1 MKNTLIKSLFYV
13 FAFAVLFSCNSNK
26 NNEILAYTT
35 DTTLGL
41 SRVNLNTISEK
52 IPVDKILKEK
62 KNLKSDEKFFLQLVS
77 KPKESGIDTDK
88 PLYFIVDQGKSAYD
102 PDAKAFLWISD
113 KAKFQKSMSDL
124 TKSKVSIDKKDY
136 IYIDGKLAGSIKGDM
151 AIISSEKSYNPYAGY
166 DPYTGYNPMNRPSEN
181 PLKLNEKYF
190 TDFWA
195 RKGTSSTVIKDQV
208 NQSLADN
215 KDISGW
221 VNLSAIASYLSKG
234 YIETLAVNK
243 LIKDSG
249 IGFDFNFDKGKAE
262 MDTKTFFNNDM
273 KKVVEKY
280 YDKNTVNYD
289 LVKNVELDHAKSYTI
304 GFFSLDFMKYLIK
317 EAGFEAT
324 VNHYLASTNKTLED
338 ITSTFT
344 GDYAFVDFKTKPIDS
359 TDYPYRSNNALVLG
373 FNPDKKDQL
382 TSLLQGPLGAS
393 KKYMIG
399 KNEVIFS
406 DDNTVIYQF
415 QNKKA
420 GKNSKLDKKSG
431 VTAYSW
437 SDGND
442 YNQKQNAAVKVT
454 NMVNESKEDDGD
466 LVSKT
471 VFTLDKK
478 DENALYYL
486 IMNG

>member
-1 MKNTLIKSLFYV
+1 MKNTLMRSLFYV
-13 FAFAVLFSCNSNK
+13 FTLAILFSCNSNK
-26 NNEILAYTT
+26 NNEVLAYTT
-35 DTTLGL
+35 DATLGL
-41 SRVNLNTISEK
+41 SRVNLKTISNK

-62 KNLKSDEKFFLQLVS
+62 KDLKEDEKFFLQLLN

-88 PLYFIVDQGKSAYD
+88 PLYFIIDQGKSTSD
-102 PDAKAFLWISD
+102 PDAKAFFWISD
-113 KAKFQKSMSDL
+113 KTKFQKSMSDL
-124 TKSKVSIDKKDY
+124 TKSKITVDKKDY
-136 IYIDGKLAGSIKGDM
+136 IYSDGKLTGSIKGDM
-151 AIISSEKSYNPYAGY
+151 AIVSSEKSYNPYAGY
-166 DPYTGYNPMNRPSEN
+166 NSYNTPEPSA
-181 PLKLNEKYF
+181 KLNEKYF
-190 TDFWA
+190 TDFWG
-195 RKGTSSTVIKDQV
+195 RKGTANDAIKDQV
-208 NQSLADN
+208 NQSLVDN

-221 VNLSAIASYLSKG
+221 VNLAAVASYASKG

-262 MDTKTFFNNDM
+262 MDTKTFFNAEM

-280 YDKNTVNYD
+280 YDKNKVDYD
-289 LVKNVELDHAKSYTI
+289 LVKNVELDNAKSFTI
-304 GFFSLDFMKYLIK
+304 GFFSLDFMKYLVK

-344 GDYAFVDFKTKPIDS
+344 GDYAFIDFKAKPADS
-359 TDYPYRSNNALVLG
+359 LDYYRTNNAVVLG
-373 FNPDKKDQL
+373 FNPKKKDNL

-393 KKYMIG
+393 KKYMIADHQ
-399 KNEVIFS
+399 VIFS
-406 DDNTVIYQF
+406 DDNNVIYQF

-420 GKNSKLDKKSG
+420 GKNAKLDKKSG
-431 VTAYSW
+431 ITAYSW
-437 SDGND
+437 SDGSD
-442 YNQKQNAAVKVT
+442 YNQREKASVKVVD
-454 NMVNESKEDDGD
+454 MVNESKEEGGN

>member
-1 MKNTLIKSLFYV
+1 MKNTLMKSLFYV
-13 FAFAVLFSCNSNK
+13 FTLAILFSCNSNK
-26 NNEILAYTT
+26 NNDEVLTYTT
-35 DTTLGL
+35 DATLGL
-41 SRVNLNTISEK
+41 SRVNLKTISGK

-62 KNLKSDEKFFLQLVS
+62 KDLKEDEKFFLQLVN
-77 KPKESGIDTDK
+77 KPQESGIDTDK
-88 PLYFIVDQGKSAYD
+88 PLYFIIDQGKSTSD
-102 PDAKAFLWISD
+102 PDAKAFFWISD

-124 TKSKVSIDKKDY
+124 TKSKITVDKKDY
-136 IYIDGKLAGSIKGDM
+136 IYADGKLTGSIKGDM
-151 AIISSEKSYNPYAGY
+151 AIVSSEKSYNPYAGY
-166 DPYTGYNPMNRPSEN
+166 NSYNTPEPST
-181 PLKLNEKYF
+181 KLTEKYF
-190 TDFWA
+190 TDFWG
-195 RKGTSSTVIKDQV
+195 RKGTTNAAIKDQV
-208 NQSLADN
+208 NQSLVDN

-221 VNLSAIASYLSKG
+221 INLASVASYASKG

-249 IGFDFNFDKGKAE
+249 VGFDFNFDKGKAE
-262 MDTKTFFNNDM
+262 MDTKTFFNADM

-280 YDKNTVNYD
+280 YDKNKVDYD
-289 LVKNVELDHAKSYTI
+289 LVKNVELDNAKSFTI
-304 GFFSLDFMKYLIK
+304 GFFSLDFMRYLVK

-344 GDYAFVDFKTKPIDS
+344 GDYAFVDFKANPSDS
-359 TDYPYRSNNALVLG
+359 LEYYRANNAVVLG
-373 FNPDKKDQL
+373 FNPKKKDNI

-399 KNEVIFS
+399 DNQVIFS
-406 DDNTVIYQF
+406 DDNNVIYQF

-420 GKNSKLDKKSG
+420 GKNAKLDKKSG
-431 VTAYSW
+431 ITAYSW

-442 YNQKQNAAVKVT
+442 YNQREKASVKVVD
-454 NMVNESKEDDGD
+454 MVNESKEEGGN

>member
-1 MKNTLIKSLFYV
+1 MKSLFYV
-13 FAFAVLFSCNSNK
+13 FAFAILFSCNSNK
-26 NNEILAYTT
+26 NNEILTYTT

-62 KNLKSDEKFFLQLVS
+62 KDLKDDEKFFLQLVS

-88 PLYFIVDQGKSAYD
+88 PLYFIIDQGKSTYD
-102 PDAKAFLWISD
+102 PDAKAFFWITD

-124 TKSKVSIDKKDY
+124 TKTKVTIDKKDY
-136 IYIDGKLAGSIKGDM
+136 IYVDGKMTGSIKGDM
-151 AIISSEKSYNPYAGY
+151 AIVSSDKSYNPYGY
-166 DPYTGYNPMNRPSEN
+166 SSLNAPVPNSSS
-181 PLKLNEKYF
+181 KLDEKYF
-190 TDFWA
+190 TDFWG
-195 RKGTSSTVIKDQV
+195 RKGTSNAAIKDQV
-208 NQSLADN
+208 NQSLVSDR
-215 KDISGW
+215 DISGW
-221 VNLSAIASYLSKG
+221 VNLAAVASYVSKG

-243 LIKDSG
+243 LIIDSG
-249 IGFDFNFDKGKAE
+249 IGFDFNFDKGKSE
-262 MDTKTFFNNDM
+262 MDTKTFFNSDM

-280 YDKNTVNYD
+280 YDKNAVNYD
-289 LVKNVELDHAKSYTI
+289 LVKNVELNNAKSFTI
-304 GFFSLDFMKYLIK
+304 GFFSLDFMRYLVK

-344 GDYAFVDFKTKPIDS
+344 GDYAFADFK
-359 TDYPYRSNNALVLG
+359 SNPADTMEYYKTNSAVVLG
-373 FNPDKKDQL
+373 FNPKKKDVL
-382 TSLLQGPLGAS
+382 TSLLQGPLGQS
-393 KKYMIG
+393 KKYMIAD
-399 KNEVIFS
+399 NQVIFS
-406 DDNTVIYQF
+406 EDNNVIYQF
-415 QNKKA
+415 QNRKA
-420 GKNSKLDKKSG
+420 GKNTKLNKKTG
-431 VTAYSW
+431 ITAYSW

-442 YNQKQNAAVKVT
+442 YNQKEKATVKVVD
-454 NMVNESKEDDGD
+454 MVSESKEDGGN

>member
-1 MKNTLIKSLFYV
+1 MKNTLMKSLFYV
-13 FAFAVLFSCNSNK
+13 FAFAILFSCNSNK
-26 NNEILAYTT
+26 NNEILNYTT
-35 DTTLGL
+35 DATLGL

-62 KNLKSDEKFFLQLVS
+62 KNLNEEDKLLLQLVS
-77 KPKESGIDTDK
+77 KPKESGIDTEK
-88 PLYFIVDQGKSAYD
+88 PLYFLVEKGKSAYD
-102 PDAKAFLWISD
+102 TDVNAFFWISD

-124 TKSKVSIDKKDY
+124 TKKKVTVDGKDL
-136 IYIDGKLAGSIKGDM
+136 IYVDGKLTGSIKGDM
-151 AIISSEKSYNPYAGY
+151 AVVSTEKSYNPYSA
-166 DPYTGYNPMNRPSEN
+166 YNSYGTQEPSS
-181 PLKLNEKYF
+181 KLNEKFF
-190 TDFWA
+190 TDFWG
-195 RKGTSSTVIKDQV
+195 RKGTSSAAIKDQV
-208 NQSLADN
+208 NQSLSDN

-221 VNLSAIASYLSKG
+221 VNLSALASYASKG

-249 IGFDFNFDKGKAE
+249 IGFDFNFDKGTSE
-262 MDTKTFFNNDM
+262 MNTKTFFNEDM

-280 YDKNTVNYD
+280 YNKNNVNYD
-289 LVKNVELDHAKSYTI
+289 LVKNVELDNAKSFTI

-324 VNHYLASTNKTLED
+324 VNNYLSSTNKTLED

-344 GDYAFVDFKTKPIDS
+344 GDYAFIDFKTTPSAD
-359 TDYPYRSNNALVLG
+359 TLDYYEPKNNALVLG
-373 FNPDKKDQL
+373 FNPKKKENL
-382 TSLLQGPLGAS
+382 TTLLQGPLGQS
-393 KKYMIG
+393 KKYMIADDH
-399 KNEVIFS
+399 VIFS
-406 DDNTVIYQF
+406 NDNNVINQF

-420 GKNSKLDKKSG
+420 GKNAKLDKKSG
-431 VTAYSW
+431 ITAYSW

-442 YNQKQNAAVKVT
+442 YNQKENATVKVVD
-454 NMVNESKEDDGD
+454 MVNESKEDGGN

>member
-1 MKNTLIKSLFYV
+1 MKNTLMRSLFYV
-13 FAFAVLFSCNSNK
+13 FAFAILFSCNSNK
-26 NNEILAYTT
+26 NNDILNYTT

-41 SRVNLNTISEK
+41 SRVNLKSISDK

-62 KNLKSDEKFFLQLVS
+62 KDIKDDEKFFLQLVS

-88 PLYFIVDQGKSAYD
+88 PLYFIIDQGKSTSD
-102 PDAKAFLWISD
+102 PDAKAFFWISD

-124 TKSKVSIDKKDY
+124 TKSKVTIDAKDY
-136 IYIDGKLAGSIKGDM
+136 IYVDGKLTGSIKGDL
-151 AIISSEKSYNPYAGY
+151 AIVSSEKSYNPYAGY
-166 DPYTGYNPMNRPSEN
+166 GGMGGSVDNAP
-181 PLKLNEKYF
+181 KLNEKYF

-195 RKGTSSTVIKDQV
+195 RKGTSSTTIKDQV
-208 NQSLADN
+208 NQSLVDN

-221 VNLSAIASYLSKG
+221 ANLGAIASYVSKG

-249 IGFDFNFDKGKAE
+249 IGFDFNFDKGTSE

-273 KKVVEKY
+273 KKIVEKY
-280 YDKNTVNYD
+280 YDKNKVNYD
-289 LVKNVELDHAKSYTI
+289 LVKNVELDNAKSFTV
-304 GFFSLDFMKYLIK
+304 GFFSLDFMRYLIK

-324 VNHYLASTNKTLED
+324 VNNYLASTNKTLED

-344 GDYAFVDFKTKPIDS
+344 GDYAFIDFKTTAAADTMEYYQP
-359 TDYPYRSNNALVLG
+359 RNNALVLG
-373 FNPDKKDQL
+373 FDPKKKDNL
-382 TSLLQGPLGAS
+382 TTLLQGPIGQS

-399 KNEVIFS
+399 ANEVIFS
-406 DDNTVIYQF
+406 DDNNVIYQF

-437 SDGND
+437 SDGHD
-442 YNQKQNAAVKVT
+442 YNEKENATVKVV
-454 NMVNESKEDDGD
+454 NLINESKEDGGN

-478 DENALYYL
+478 DENSLYYL

>member
-1 MKNTLIKSLFYV
+1 MKNTLMKSLFYV
-13 FAFAVLFSCNSNK
+13 FAFAILFSCNSNK
-26 NNEILAYTT
+26 NNEILTYTT

-62 KNLKSDEKFFLQLVS
+62 KDLKDDEKFFLQLVS

-88 PLYFIVDQGKSAYD
+88 PLYFIIDQGKSTYD
-102 PDAKAFLWISD
+102 PDAKAFFWITD

-124 TKSKVSIDKKDY
+124 TKSKVTIDKKDY
-136 IYIDGKLAGSIKGDM
+136 IYVDGKMTGSIKGDM
-151 AIISSEKSYNPYAGY
+151 AIVSSDKSYSPYAGY
-166 DPYTGYNPMNRPSEN
+166 NSLNTPSVE
-181 PLKLNEKYF
+181 PSSKLNEKYF
-190 TDFWA
+190 ADFWG
-195 RKGTSSTVIKDQV
+195 RKGTSNAAIKDQV
-208 NQSLADN
+208 NQSLVSD

-221 VNLSAIASYLSKG
+221 INLAAVASYASKG
-234 YIETLAVNK
+234 YIETLAANK
-243 LIKDSG
+243 LIIDSG
-249 IGFDFNFDKGKAE
+249 IGFDFNFDKGKSE
-262 MDTKTFFNNDM
+262 MDTKTFFNADM

-280 YDKNTVNYD
+280 YDKNAVNYD
-289 LVKNVELDHAKSYTI
+289 LVKNVELDNSKSFTI
-304 GFFSLDFMKYLIK
+304 GFFSLDFMRYLVK

-344 GDYAFVDFKTKPIDS
+344 GDYAFVDFKSNPADTVE
-359 TDYPYRSNNALVLG
+359 YYRTNNAVVLG
-373 FNPDKKDQL
+373 FNPKKKDAL
-382 TSLLQGPLGAS
+382 TSLLQGPLGQS
-393 KKYMIG
+393 KKYMIAD
-399 KNEVIFS
+399 NQVIFS
-406 DDNTVIYQF
+406 DDNNVIYQF
-415 QNKKA
+415 QNKKV
-420 GKNSKLDKKSG
+420 GKNTKLNKKTG
-431 VTAYSW
+431 ITAYSW

-442 YNQKQNAAVKVT
+442 YNQKEKATVKVVD
-454 NMVNESKEDDGD
+454 MVNESKEDGGN

>member
-1 MKNTLIKSLFYV
+1 MKTLFYG
-13 FAFAVLFSCNSNK
+13 FAFAMLFSCNSNK
-26 NNEILAYTT
+26 NNDILTYTT

-41 SRVNLNTISEK
+41 SRVNLNSISDK

-62 KNLKSDEKFFLQLVS
+62 KDLQDDGKLFLQLLN

-88 PLYFIVDQGKSAYD
+88 PLYFIVDQGKSTYD
-102 PDAKAFLWISD
+102 PDVKAFFWIND
-113 KAKFQKSMSDL
+113 KVKFQKSMSEL
-124 TKSKVSIDKKDY
+124 TKSKVTVDAKNY
-136 IYIDGKLAGSIKGDM
+136 IYTDGKLTGSIKGEL
-151 AIISSEKSYNPYAGY
+151 AIVSSDKPNNPYEGKMFRSL
-166 DPYTGYNPMNRPSEN
+166 DSIP
-181 PLKLNEKYF
+181 KINEKYF

-195 RKGTSSTVIKDQV
+195 RKGTSNNTIKDQV
-208 NQSLADN
+208 NQSLVDN

-221 VNLSAIASYLSKG
+221 VNLAAVASYVSKG

-249 IGFDFNFDKGKAE
+249 IGFDFNFNKGTSE

-280 YDKNTVNYD
+280 YDKNKVNYN
-289 LVKNVELDHAKSYTI
+289 LVKNVELNNAKSFTV

-344 GDYAFVDFKTKPIDS
+344 GDYAFVDFKTIP
-359 TDYPYRSNNALVLG
+359 TDTLDYYQPTNNALVLG
-373 FNPDKKDQL
+373 FNSKRKENL
-382 TSLLQGPLGAS
+382 ISLLKGPVGQS
-393 KKYMIG
+393 KKYMVG
-399 KNEVIFS
+399 ENEVIFS
-406 DDNTVIYQF
+406 DDAKVIYQF

-437 SDGND
+437 SDGYE
-442 YNQKQNAAVKVT
+442 YNQREKSSVKVV
-454 NMVNESKEDDGD
+454 NMTNESKEDGGNI
-466 LVSKT
+466 VSKT

>member
-1 MKNTLIKSLFYV
+1 MKSLFYV
-13 FAFAVLFSCNSNK
+13 FTLAILFSCNSNK
-26 NNEILAYTT
+26 NNDEVLTYTT
-35 DTTLGL
+35 DATLGL
-41 SRVNLNTISEK
+41 SRVNLKTISGK

-62 KNLKSDEKFFLQLVS
+62 KDLKEDEKFFLQLVN
-77 KPKESGIDTDK
+77 KPQESGIDTDK
-88 PLYFIVDQGKSAYD
+88 PLYFIIDQGKSTSD
-102 PDAKAFLWISD
+102 PDAKAFFWISD

-124 TKSKVSIDKKDY
+124 TKSKITVDKKDY
-136 IYIDGKLAGSIKGDM
+136 IYADGKLTGSIKGDM
-151 AIISSEKSYNPYAGY
+151 AIVSSEKSYNPYAGY
-166 DPYTGYNPMNRPSEN
+166 NSYNTPEPSA
-181 PLKLNEKYF
+181 KLNEKYF
-190 TDFWA
+190 TDFWG
-195 RKGTSSTVIKDQV
+195 RKGTTNAAIKDQV
-208 NQSLADN
+208 NQSLVDN

-221 VNLSAIASYLSKG
+221 INLAAVASYASKG

-249 IGFDFNFDKGKAE
+249 VGFDFNFDKGKAE
-262 MDTKTFFNNDM
+262 MDTKTFFNADM

-280 YDKNTVNYD
+280 YDKNKVDYD
-289 LVKNVELDHAKSYTI
+289 LVKNVELDNAKSFTI
-304 GFFSLDFMKYLIK
+304 GFFSLDFMRYLVK

-344 GDYAFVDFKTKPIDS
+344 GDYAFVDFKANPADS
-359 TDYPYRSNNALVLG
+359 LEYYRANNAVVLG
-373 FNPDKKDQL
+373 FNPKKKDNI

-399 KNEVIFS
+399 DNQVIFS
-406 DDNTVIYQF
+406 DDNNVIYQF

-420 GKNSKLDKKSG
+420 GKNAKLDKKSG
-431 VTAYSW
+431 ITAYSW

-442 YNQKQNAAVKVT
+442 YNQREKASVKVVD
-454 NMVNESKEDDGD
+454 MVNESKEEGGN